1 MANVSRAPC
10 TAAGCSLA
18 LWPPLVATIP
28 RMRNLLPR
36 ELKFS
41 KAFRLNLGD
50 VRSLS
55 GELWE
60 EGRVLALSLLPLY
73 FPRYISAD
81 LFFFFSTNFLG
92 AIVKELVSDRAG
104 IIAIMSFFV
113 VGMDCT
119 VLLDDVDVYHRW
131 HPSNSCISCNSCNS
145 RKRGIERMRGRL
157 QFFILISTQ
166 HFSRSSSSSLAQILE
181 AEAAGAVRRPRML
194 AAFLKQVRNLG

>member
-1 MANVSRAPC
+1 MAGVSRAPC

-18 LWPPLVATIP
+18 LWPPLVATTR
-28 RMRNLLPR
+28 RMRNLLPK

-60 EGRVLALSLLPLY
+60 EGRVLALSPLPLC
-73 FPRYISAD
+73 FPRYIS
-81 LFFFFSTNFLG
+81 LRICSFYCSTILSG
-92 AIVKELVSDRAG
+92 AIVKELVSDRAR
-104 IIAIMSFFV
+104 IIAIMSFVV

-119 VLLDDVDVYHRW
+119 VLLVDVDVYCRW

-145 RKRGIERMRGRL
+145 RKRGIERM
-157 QFFILISTQ
+157 
-166 HFSRSSSSSLAQILE
+166 
-181 AEAAGAVRRPRML
+181 
-194 AAFLKQVRNLG
+194 